1 MNTENGRGRQ
11 GARWQMMVGPWS
23 IRVTKVSEMQPPPA
37 GADGLKREDL
47 GKVVEGAQARV
58 LGWDRVSW

>member
-1 MNTENGRGRQ
+1 
-11 GARWQMMVGPWS
+11 MMVGPWS
-23 IRVTKVSEMQPPPA
+23 IRVTKVNEMQPPPA